1 MHNYRPNDYRTP
13 RTIYHAFGNPYA
25 ELTPV
30 RTKPDLA
37 DRLAWIAAL
46 GLAALIVWMIF
57 Q

>member
-1 MHNYRPNDYRTP
+1 MNRYRPNDYRTP

-25 ELTPV
+25 ELTPA
-30 RTKPDLA
+30 RTKADLA

-46 GLAALIVWMIF
+46 SLAALIVWMVF